1 VADDGFDLIGP
12 GPGFHDDEHR
22 VSIIERSEAPFRE
35 TLMKKTLILATLAI
49 VAATQLFAASYWVV
63 MKDGSRYEARAKWTI
78 VNGQAKMTLTNGN
91 VLTVDPAAI
100 DVAKSEETTRLGGGQ
115 LFGVEQ
121 RAAPTSKAS
130 EIGSAIRLRKLPPSQ
145 AASPAVATAA
155 TETVAIAPGAG
166 LDAGV
171 ISKFERA
178 FEDVGIFEHKVISTG
193 PHSLRADLTAD
204 NEEKVFNTLTATAF
218 LMMHNAGVT
227 GVQIDAVDLFM
238 KTTTGGAAGRFHVTR
253 DDAQALD
260 SKTITPQNYFLLK
273 VLF

>member
-1 VADDGFDLIGP
+1 
-12 GPGFHDDEHR
+12 
-22 VSIIERSEAPFRE
+22 
-35 TLMKKTLILATLAI
+35 MKKRLMLAAFAIL
-49 VAATQLFAASYWVV
+49 AATQLFASYFVV
-63 MKDGSRYEARAKWTI
+63 MRDGTRYEARAKWTI
-78 VNGQAKMTLTNGN
+78 ANGKALITLTNGT
-91 VLTVDPAAI
+91 VLSLDPAAI
-100 DVAKSEETTRLGGGQ
+100 DAAKSEEVTRLGGGQ

-121 RAAPTSKAS
+121 RTAATSKAS
-130 EIGSAIRLRKLPPSQ
+130 EIGGAIRLRKLPPSQ
-145 AASPAVATAA
+145 AAPPVPAAA
-155 TETVAIAPGAG
+155 TETVAIAPGVG

-171 ISKFERA
+171 INKFERA

-218 LMMHNAGVT
+218 LMMHNAGVA

-260 SKTITPQNYFLLK
+260 AKTITPQNYFVLK

>member
-1 VADDGFDLIGP
+1 
-12 GPGFHDDEHR
+12 
-22 VSIIERSEAPFRE
+22 
-35 TLMKKTLILATLAI
+35 MKKTLILAALAI
-49 VAATQLFAASYWVV
+49 VAATQLVAASYWVV

-91 VLTVDPAAI
+91 VLTLDPAAI
-100 DVAKSEETTRLGGGQ
+100 DVAKSEEMTRLGGGQ

-121 RAAPTSKAS
+121 RSAPTSKAS

-145 AASPAVATAA
+145 AAPAVATAA

-193 PHSLRADLTAD
+193 PHTLRADLTAD

-218 LMMHNAGVT
+218 LMMHNAGVA
-227 GVQIDAVDLFM
+227 GVQIEAVDLFM
-238 KTTTGGAAGRFHVTR
+238 KTTTGGAAARFHVTR

-260 SKTITPQNYFLLK
+260 AKTITPQNYFVLK

>member
-1 VADDGFDLIGP
+1 
-12 GPGFHDDEHR
+12 
-22 VSIIERSEAPFRE
+22 
-35 TLMKKTLILATLAI
+35 MKKTLILAAI
-49 VAATQLFAASYWVV
+49 AVLVATQLFAASYWVV
-63 MKDGSRYEARAKWTI
+63 MRDGSRYEARAKWTI

-91 VLTVDPAAI
+91 VLTLDPTAI
-100 DVAKSEETTRLGGGQ
+100 DEAKSEEMTRLGGGK

-121 RAAPTSKAS
+121 RSAPQSKAS

-145 AASPAVATAA
+145 AAAPVATAA

-166 LDAGV
+166 LGVGV
-171 ISKFERA
+171 INKFERA

-218 LMMHNAGVT
+218 LMMHNAGVA

-238 KTTTGGAAGRFHVTR
+238 KTTTGGAAGRFHLTR

-260 SKTITPQNYFLLK
+260 AKTITPQNYFILK